1 MYLKEKEKKKRRGE
15 CLIVSNAFEKSH
27 TMREKK
33 KSIGWS
39 SKISTSFGFN
49 NIMENLKVP
58 PYGFRCG
65 QGGGGIN
72 QTGEG

>member
-33 KSIGWS
+33 NPLDDQVK
-39 SKISTSFGFN
+39 
-49 NIMENLKVP
+49 
-58 PYGFRCG
+58 
-65 QGGGGIN
+65 
-72 QTGEG
+72 